1 MAKPKVLITR
11 RWPEQAEAAMQ
22 EQFDVTLNHNDKP
35 MSETELI
42 QAMST
47 YDAICPC
54 VTDRISANVLQAS
67 PAQVKMIG
75 NYGVGFDHIDIPAA
89 KAAGLVVSNTP
100 GVLTDGTADL
110 AMTLMLM
117 LLRRGGEGERLV
129 RGGQWQGWYPTHMMG
144 RDITGKTL
152 GIVGMGR
159 IGQAMARK
167 AHFGFDMQILYHNR
181 SEVADA
187 DVLKAEYCAEL
198 DDLLARSDVVALH
211 CPGGPA
217 TYRMMDAGRFA
228 CMKKSAFLINTSRGD
243 VVDQDALIKVLQDG
257 GIAGAGLDVYV
268 GEPSV
273 PEALLGMDNV
283 VLLPHLGSATVETRT
298 AMGLRVLANLQAFFA
313 GKEPG
318 DRIA

>member
-22 EQFDVTLNHNDKP
+22 EQFDVTLNRNDRP

-42 QAMST
+42 QAMSA

-54 VTDRISANVLQAS
+54 VTDRISASVLQAS

-117 LLRRGGEGERLV
+117 LMRRGGEGERLV
-129 RGGQWQGWYPTHMMG
+129 RGGQWRGWYPTHMMG
-144 RDITGKTL
+144 SDVTGKTL

-167 AHFGFDMQILYHNR
+167 AHFGFDMKILYHTRNT
-181 SEVADA
+181 VADA

-217 TYRMMDAGRFA
+217 TYRMMGAERFA

-243 VVDQDALIKVLQDG
+243 VVDQDALIRALQDG
-257 GIAGAGLDVYV
+257 RIAGAGLDVYV
-268 GEPSV
+268 GEPRV

-313 GKEPG
+313 GKEPE